1 MILNMKLKKLTELE
15 FEGTFV
21 KILFQVH
28 INGTSCIDILYAR
41 FILQAFVW
49 KNKITGPLKVVTEM
63 HISSEINLGD
73 WSLSAILTE
82 KNRPI

>member
-41 FILQAFVW
+41 FILQAFV
-49 KNKITGPLKVVTEM
+49 
-63 HISSEINLGD
+63 
-73 WSLSAILTE
+73 
-82 KNRPI
+82 